1 MHQGGNILDLLIDD
15 DCPRIVDNIRVV
27 DDLGLSDHFL
37 VMPDRCPD
45 FDDLSHSCTATAVLF
60 RNFCA
65 VDVEDF
71 ATQPLSYV
79 YMSQS
84 DNVDEFYRQIE
95 LSVTSVYSTHWH
107 HSETKPSDVA
117 SAAVCGCLKRLLLP
131 SGHVDNSTSS
141 LDWRTCPLA
150 VAISRQN

>member
-1 MHQGGNILDLLIDD
+1 M
-15 DCPRIVDNIRVV
+15 V

-45 FDDLSHSCTATAVLF
+45 FDDLSHSCAAAAVLF

-71 ATQPLSYV
+71 ATQPLPYV
-79 YMSQS
+79 YMNQS

-95 LSVTSVYSTHWH
+95 SSVTSV
-107 HSETKPSDVA
+107 
-117 SAAVCGCLKRLLLP
+117 
-131 SGHVDNSTSS
+131 
-141 LDWRTCPLA
+141 LDALAPL
-150 VAISRQN
+150 RN